1 MGLTGGIVRIVFTK
15 NRSVSSQDGNVRN
28 YGADKRKWI
37 SVRSYLCGDE
47 QFNSVVAEEDSA
59 SIRSSEATVTQPIIE
74 DEFNSEAEI
83 GSEESEHEPTVVTEE
98 ETQNSPTKFSNEDI
112 AAVEDNAAIVI
123 QSAVRRFL
131 VKCQTRVVIDMEVVE
146 NVTEGKQSPSRESIA
161 TSIEAQTGGSVEAL
175 AVREENIPFQHRIQK
190 KSQTNIWKLKEDWDD
205 STVSSNISKLRI
217 QNRLEATTRRE
228 RALAYSFS
236 QQLRICS
243 KKKSSRSDSSETNM
257 GWSWLERWMATR
269 IPEASSVDDRM
280 SSRLEPISTDRRPI
294 IIKRNFDAPG
304 EEESCGSNKVSLGVD
319 ILTIPAPTA
328 TEISKPIKNT
338 LKATKNGPRR
348 KNASNTRYSKASKKS
363 LKEAEKERKH
373 KQTHHGTA
381 TTEVKCKDA
390 VVSQL
395 PS

>member
-1 MGLTGGIVRIVFTK
+1 MGLTGVRSVFTK
-15 NRSVSSQDGNVRN
+15 NRSFGSHDSHVRN
-28 YGADKRKWI
+28 YGVDKRKWI

-47 QFNSVVAEEDSA
+47 FNSVIAEEDSA
-59 SIRSSEATVTQPIIE
+59 SIRSSEATVTQPIVE
-74 DEFNSEAEI
+74 ELNCEVEVQ
-83 GSEESEHEPTVVTEE
+83 SEENEHNKVTVTTE
-98 ETQNSPTKFSNEDI
+98 ETQNSPAEFSNEDC
-112 AAVEDNAAIVI
+112 AAVEDNAATVI

-131 VKCQTRVVIDMEVVE
+131 VKCRTQAVEDLDATE
-146 NVTEGKQSPSRESIA
+146 NVSEGKQSPSRESIA
-161 TSIEAQTGGSVEAL
+161 TSVEAQTGGSVEAV
-175 AVREENIPFQHRIQK
+175 AVREENIPFQHRMQQK
-190 KSQTNIWKLKEDWDD
+190 SRTNIWKLKEDWDD

-243 KKKSSRSDSSETNM
+243 KKKSSRSDTSDTNM

-280 SSRLEPISTDRRPI
+280 SSRLEPISSDRRPI
-294 IIKRNFDAPG
+294 IIKRNFDVPG
-304 EEESCGSNKVSLGVD
+304 EEESCGSNEVSLGVD
-319 ILTIPAPTA
+319 ILKITAPKE
-328 TEISKPIKNT
+328 TEISKPIKST

-348 KNASNTRYSKASKKS
+348 KSASNPRSKASKKS

-373 KQTHHGTA
+373 KQTQHGCD
-381 TTEVKCKDA
+381 TTEMKCKDVA
-390 VVSQL
+390 SEL